1 MLGIEEGY
9 YERGSMTC
17 ILLELKAEIRRWFI
31 MKGLMG
37 MSYPLGREG
46 AQGRT
51 RGRLGFAD
59 QSQERECWEQSV
71 PGGMGTGDPEKG

>member
-1 MLGIEEGY
+1 
-9 YERGSMTC
+9 
-17 ILLELKAEIRRWFI
+17 
-31 MKGLMG
+31 
-37 MSYPLGREG
+37 MSHPLGREG